1 MTDCTFGECVRQYVM
16 DEALGLLSDS
26 NGGGDGLGGG
36 IIAGLA
42 VVGALLALT
51 LAAFLLGYYRQRQA
65 RKRPLV
71 ENDEGLFGGGPKR
84 GVGMAWNGV
93 GYVVR
98 DDKNAGIVAR
108 LMGAAGIRTK
118 GKGNGRVVLDNVSGR
133 LGPGGFCC
141 ILGPSG
147 ESSLEAITV

>member
-26 NGGGDGLGGG
+26 NGGGDGLGRG

-65 RKRPLV
+65 RTRPLV

-98 DDKNAGIVAR
+98 QNPAIVAR
-108 LMGAAGIRTK
+108 LLGAIGIRKK
-118 GKGNGRVVLDNVSGR
+118 GKGDGRVVLDNVSGR
-133 LGPGGFCC
+133 LSPGGFCC

-147 ESSLEAITV
+147 ESPL